1 VTVREAAASAVGAAE
16 GPGSR
21 SPLGRVS
28 NAMVRIY
35 KEHFGR
41 GPTKVRSAYVG
52 PDVVVCILEDTFTKP
67 ELTLR
72 DLGELRHLR
81 ELRMVFQYALE
92 DQFKGAIEEILERKV
107 RSFISGMDSATGA
120 ASEVFVLEPEDA

>member
-1 VTVREAAASAVGAAE
+1 MAEEPKGRVVGAVE
-16 GPGSR
+16 GPSGR

-41 GPTKVRSAYVG
+41 GPTRVRSAYAG
-52 PDVVVCILEDTFTKP
+52 PDVVVCILEDTLTTP

-81 ELRMVFQYALE
+81 ELRMVFQYALD
-92 DQFKGAIEEILERKV
+92 DQFKAAIEEILKRKV
-107 RSFISGMDSATGA
+107 TSFISGMDAGTGV
-120 ASEVFVLEPEDA
+120 ASEVFVLEPEDS